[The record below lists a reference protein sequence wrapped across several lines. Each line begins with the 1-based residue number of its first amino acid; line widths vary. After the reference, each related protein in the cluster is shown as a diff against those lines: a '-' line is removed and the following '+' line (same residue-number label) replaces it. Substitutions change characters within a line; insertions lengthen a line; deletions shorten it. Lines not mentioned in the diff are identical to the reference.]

1 MPDRKNVF
9 ISHVHEDDAML
20 PELKDLIAR
29 AGIEMPRSQAG
40 VRPAKPE
47 RPDAYRERIFGGREF
62 GHAVARTIGKGL
74 KP

>member
-1 MPDRKNVF
+1 MPDWKNVF

-29 AGIEMPRSQAG
+29 AGIEMPRSRAG
-40 VRPAKPE
+40 CVRQNQSGPNAC
-47 RPDAYRERIFGGREF
+47 RELIFGGEF

>member
-1 MPDRKNVF
+1 MPDWKNVF

-20 PELKDLIAR
+20 LELKDLIAR

-47 RPDAYRERIFGGREF
+47 RPDAYRERIFGGEF